1 MVTRNIKIKGIS
13 QYGYSK
19 FVEGQKTPK
28 TKEQRMKNAFERVYR
43 DEKGKLLIP
52 GAQLKACLLHSA
64 LLNEYK
70 IGKSKARAQ
79 ELISA
84 LFQVKPGMIHVHNG
98 HPLLDKDLIYNEAPT
113 KVGQPPRQQMTMTGI
128 YSLPEGWQCEFEV
141 IVITNAIELDPLIE
155 QLEFGG
161 IICGIGGKRTWGWGR
176 FEVFQS
182 SKVR

>member
-1 MVTRNIKIKGIS
+1 MDSKKIKIKGIS

-28 TKEQRMKNAFERVYR
+28 TQEQRMKNAWERAYR

-52 GAQLKACLLHSA
+52 GSQFKACLLKAA

-79 ELISA
+79 ELIRA
-84 LFQVKPGMIHVHNG
+84 LFQIKPMMMPLHNG
-98 HPLLDKDLIYNEAPT
+98 HPLTDKDLIYQEAPT
-113 KVGQPPRQQMTMTGI
+113 LVGQPPRQQMTMTGI
-128 YSLPEGWQCEFEV
+128 YSLPAGWECEFEAM
-141 IVITNAIELDPLIE
+141 VITNSIELKPLIE

-161 IICGIGGKRTWGWGR
+161 VVCGIGGKRTWGWGR
-176 FEVFQS
+176 FEVN
-182 SKVR
+182 